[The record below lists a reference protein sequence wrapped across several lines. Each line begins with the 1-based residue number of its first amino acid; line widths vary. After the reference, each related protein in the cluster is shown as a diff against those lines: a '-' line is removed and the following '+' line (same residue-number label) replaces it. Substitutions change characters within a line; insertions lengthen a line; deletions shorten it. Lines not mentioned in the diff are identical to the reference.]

1 MNITARNCGNCAA
14 FNPHPQGEEQAC
26 GNLVYFIVGQG
37 EQETFR
43 DPSHL
48 DLCPSHM
55 SATEDAHETALIDEY
70 HQIGGFDAAM
80 HASSSVAMARDAVR
94 KASGGVVDR

>member
-14 FNPHPQGEEQAC
+14 FNPFPQVDEQAC

-37 EQETFR
+37 EQQTYR
-43 DPSHL
+43 DPSPQ
-48 DLCPSHM
+48 DVCPSHLT
-55 SATEDAHETALIDEY
+55 ATEDAHETALIDEY

-80 HASSSVAMARDAVR
+80 LASSSVAMAREAVR
-94 KASGGVVDR
+94 KASGGAVDR

>member
-14 FNPHPQGEEQAC
+14 FNPAPRADEQAC

-37 EQETFR
+37 EQETYR
-43 DPSHL
+43 DPSPV

-55 SATEDAHETALIDEY
+55 SVTEDAHENALISEHYD
-70 HQIGGFDAAM
+70 IGGVYGAIS
-80 HASSSVAMARDAVR
+80 ASSSVAMARDAVR
-94 KASGGVVDR
+94 KASGGL